1 MEIVTL
7 LVEKE
12 ATHQHDFPISTMGI
26 TSWKFEYSK
35 FEISN
40 RKIVFS
46 SHDHTE
52 ERRREAAKQHPRVE
66 QVVMWPHPKDNG
78 SGLVAHIFGTV

>member
-7 LVEKE
+7 LVDEE

-40 RKIVFS
+40 RKIVF
-46 SHDHTE
+46 
-52 ERRREAAKQHPRVE
+52 
-66 QVVMWPHPKDNG
+66 
-78 SGLVAHIFGTV
+78 